1 MRLSPELTARAR
13 ALAAGELQPVPPRLA
28 ATVALLRDSAA
39 GPEVYLLRRVR
50 AMSFAAGMHV
60 FPGGSL
66 EPGDGPGAP
75 GLVLAAIRE
84 TFEEAGVLLAG
95 PTPGSL
101 VDDVSSPGWE
111 AARAQL
117 ESGAVS
123 LPALLAARGLV
134 PRSDLLA
141 RLAHWI
147 TPAVELKRF
156 DTHFFLA
163 ALPSGQTAQDVGTEA
178 DQRLWIRPALALEQ
192 ELAMMPPTRVV
203 LRDLAR
209 FGTVAEAL
217 AAPREIV
224 TVEPRVQFE
233 GDDAR
238 LVW

>member
-1 MRLSPELTARAR
+1 MRLSPELAARAR
-13 ALAAGELQPVPPRLA
+13 ALAAGEIEPVPTRPA

-50 AMSFAAGMHV
+50 GMSFAPGMHV

-66 EPGDGPGAP
+66 EPGDGTGEEA
-75 GLVLAAIRE
+75 LVFTAIRE

-95 PTPGSL
+95 PTPQSVVG
-101 VDDVSSPGWE
+101 DVSSPEWE

-123 LPALLAARGLV
+123 LPALLAGRGLV
-134 PRSDLLA
+134 PRTDLLT

-147 TPAVELKRF
+147 TPVVELKRF

-163 ALPSGQTAQDVGTEA
+163 ALPPGQTPQAVGTEA
-178 DQRLWIRPALALEQ
+178 DQRRWIRPAAALEQ
-192 ELAMMPPTRVV
+192 ELTMLPPTRAV

-217 AAPREIV
+217 AAERDIV
-224 TVEPRVQFE
+224 TVRPRVEIE
-233 GDDAR
+233 GDGAR
-238 LVW
+238 LVV